1 MINALN
7 VTESSSR
14 GICIHVQLQHM
25 PPVTLWRGRRDLAH
39 AGPGSD
45 GVVFAPPQD
54 LGMVKQAQ
62 RQVSATGRHGDPFL
76 AGYKL
81 LGPCL
86 GMGAFGV
93 VRLGFRKDSGASCAI
108 NIVNID
114 AQDATCRFRREAHLL
129 SKLHHES
136 IVPLLEYFP
145 PSPAF
150 QREEAVLVFPERER
164 GFAAVHRAEKGRF
177 FCRTSRGPRWH
188 ISASSPG
195 RASWPAG
202 WHIFIRKA

>member
-1 MINALN
+1 MA
-7 VTESSSR
+7 
-14 GICIHVQLQHM
+14 
-25 PPVTLWRGRRDLAH
+25 
-39 AGPGSD
+39 
-45 GVVFAPPQD
+45 
-54 LGMVKQAQ
+54 KQAQ

-81 LGPCL
+81 FGSRL
-86 GMGAFGV
+86 GMGTFGV
-93 VRLGFRKDSGASCAI
+93 VRRGFRKESGASCAI
-108 NIVNID
+108 NIVNVD

-136 IVPLLEYFP
+136 IIPLLEYFP

-150 QREEAVLVFPERER
+150 QREEAVLVFPEREGDLQR
-164 GFAAVHRAEKGRF
+164 FIERRRADA
-177 FCRTSRGPRWH
+177 CVSGPRWRV
-188 ISASSPG
+188 SASSPG

>member
-1 MINALN
+1 M
-7 VTESSSR
+7 
-14 GICIHVQLQHM
+14 
-25 PPVTLWRGRRDLAH
+25 WRDRRDLAH

-54 LGMVKQAQ
+54 LGMAKQAQ

-81 LGPCL
+81 GSRL
-86 GMGAFGV
+86 GMGTFGV
-93 VRLGFRKDSGASCAI
+93 VRRGFRKDSGASCAI
-108 NIVNID
+108 KMVNVD

-136 IVPLLEYFP
+136 IIPLLEYVP

-150 QREEAVLVFPERER
+150 QREEAVLVFPEREGDLQR
-164 GFAAVHRAEKGRF
+164 LIERRRADF
-177 FCRTSRGPRWH
+177 FCRASRGPRWRV
-188 ISASSPG
+188 SASSPG